1 VTYLDETYPKLKDKI
16 ISQDLRYNI
25 NEIFEETVRYHWEFP
40 IQYFDT
46 NCFRTLEYRDQIP
59 EFAGMFQ
66 KKWRNAFVKRRGLKR
81 MEYYQF

>member
-1 VTYLDETYPKLKDKI
+1 MKF
-16 ISQDLRYNI
+16 LR
-25 NEIFEETVRYHWEFP
+25 EAVRYHWEFP

-66 KKWRNAFVKRRGLKR
+66 KEVAQRICEKKGTGILSVLV
-81 MEYYQF
+81 QFFMMQNICLR

>member
-1 VTYLDETYPKLKDKI
+1 MKFFEGNSSLSLG
-16 ISQDLRYNI
+16 ISL
-25 NEIFEETVRYHWEFP
+25 
-40 IQYFDT
+40 QYFDT

-66 KKWRNAFVKRRGLKR
+66 KKWRNAFVKRLKR

>member
-1 VTYLDETYPKLKDKI
+1 MYPKLKDKI
-16 ISQDLRYNI
+16 ISQDFLRYNI
-25 NEIFEETVRYHWEFP
+25 NEILRGSSSLSLGIS

-46 NCFRTLEYRDQIP
+46 NCFRTLEYDQIP

-66 KKWRNAFVKRRGLKR
+66 KKWRNAFVKRRGC